1 MAQEGGRA
9 IKKSDVP
16 HTNFSE
22 QQEKN
27 IQEPISVSEITI

>member
-1 MAQEGGRA
+1 MTQEGGRA
-9 IKKSDVP
+9 VEKSDVP
-16 HTNFSE
+16 HTNISE